1 MWTIAVWLYQAS
13 TWWSATPWV
22 ISAGFVIAS
31 IPTLIIFVSC
41 QKMILRG
48 IIIPTMK

>member
-1 MWTIAVWLYQAS
+1 VCGDDYLSGQKMWTIAVWLYQAS

-41 QKMILRG
+41 QKR
-48 IIIPTMK
+48 